1 MSYAGSAFS
10 TFVVLSGVYGS
21 SVRGIHI
28 KNVQENLILSSQNFI
43 KQRTVVLMGQGLPP
57 RESFQISRSLFKPLP
72 LPKIPSCP
80 FWNRVSIS
88 AVK

>member
-10 TFVVLSGVYGS
+10 IFAVLSGVYGS

-28 KNVQENLILSSQNFI
+28 KNVQENLILNSQNFI
-43 KQRTVVLMGQGLPP
+43 EQITVVLMGKGLLP
-57 RESFQISRSLFKPLP
+57 RESFQISRSLFKTLP

-80 FWNRVSIS
+80 FWTE
-88 AVK
+88 